1 LRATGDG
8 TAARVARK
16 AASYKVAPSIII
28 RPYHHAGNPLR
39 YTQLL
44 RFITPHRSTLL
55 WIVLLLLA
63 GTTASL
69 ANPLFAGKLTETL
82 LAKPG
87 QETPPVYS
95 ILLAWLGLLVVKAA
109 VSAGG
114 GYLLGA
120 TGARMAAD
128 LRSRVYEHLQVLPLS
143 WFQERKQGDV
153 LSLLSNDAETISRF
167 VTNTVVRLLP
177 LVLTLVFAFGM
188 ITWLDPG
195 IALAAALLLPA
206 YALLAKLLGRGIRP
220 ASTAWIESWSGLVAF
235 VNENLGLMPVLKAFG
250 RESIESDRF
259 ATRNWELLQLARRH
273 LRLQSLLSPGVGLLA
288 GAGALLL
295 LWIGIQ
301 HLQEG
306 LLEPPELVMLL
317 LYVMM
322 LTAPVTALAGLWGQV
337 MYARGAAERLLKLF
351 VEQPE
356 PKDAGGRGLS
366 TANGQIEFRDVTFAY
381 PGRSPILRRFNLCI
395 DAGERVALTGPNGAG
410 KSTLVHLLM
419 RFIEPAEGNI
429 LIDGTDIGDVRL
441 PSLRSQIGLVA
452 QNTLLL
458 NGTVAENIA
467 YGKPDATITEI
478 EKAAEAASAG
488 EFIANLPDGYDT
500 VIGDQGVKLS
510 GGQRQRLSLA
520 RTLIKNPLILVLDE
534 ATAMFDPEGE
544 ANFIEHSREALGQRT
559 VILITHRPASLALA
573 DRIVT
578 LRADRVES
586 TDPGELT
593 GNS

>member
-1 LRATGDG
+1 MNSVLQGGDFHYYPVHPKSH
-8 TAARVARK
+8 RR
-16 AASYKVAPSIII
+16 
-28 RPYHHAGNPLR
+28 PLR

-44 RFITPHRSTLL
+44 RFITPHRNTLL

-419 RFIEPAEGNI
+419 RFIEPAEGSI